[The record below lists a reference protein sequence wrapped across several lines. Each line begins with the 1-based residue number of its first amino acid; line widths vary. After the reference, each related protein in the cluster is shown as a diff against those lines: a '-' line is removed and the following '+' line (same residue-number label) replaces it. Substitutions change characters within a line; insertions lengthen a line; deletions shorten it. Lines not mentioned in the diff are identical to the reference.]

1 MMPDS
6 PLRIVVIGSST
17 AAGSGAEP
25 PDGAWV
31 NLFRK
36 FLQDQ
41 NPAHEVINLG
51 LGGQQTYHLLP
62 TDQKPPPARPLP
74 DPERN
79 ITRALAL
86 NPDAVIV
93 NVPSNDAAANY
104 GTEEQLAN
112 FDLILQAALSAG
124 VPAFICTTQPRR
136 FEPAQV
142 LIQHRLKDAILTRYG
157 PLAINLWDSL
167 ATPDGFPRD
176 EYDSGDGAHL
186 NSLGHQKVFEAVKA
200 HGLPGL
206 LAQAKVEPG
215 YFGKIAETLGLPLQ
229 GRVRGSLFKKFKPH
243 PAHQWLALPRFF
255 RLPNL
260 VIVFLSQ
267 WLPYWFVLRPAILQ
281 AGGIPALDDRTF
293 GLIAAATILT
303 TLAGYIINDYYDREI
318 DAVNR
323 PESVVV
329 GRHIPS
335 GIVLLAYLGL
345 TVLVHLLAIR
355 IFVLLPAPKSF
366 WPLVLFPLVSFFL
379 FLYAWQMKCT
389 PVMGNILVSLLCAAV
404 PIIPLFP
411 EDRAIWLSSFREPE
425 LIHEATGLVWVY
437 AIFAFA
443 TNLLREQVKDL
454 EDYQGDAACG
464 CNTLAVLKGTRFA
477 RIPAGLIG
485 LALCAL
491 TVLLLFFWAE
501 TGAPNWRVGAGAG
514 LLLVPALLASGLT
527 LFAANRRHFTWA
539 SRCVKVVMLAGLVLL
554 LPDLPEIWEN
564 LVRLCDRMGHG

>member
-1 MMPDS
+1 MTAHP

-17 AAGSGAEP
+17 AAGTGAEP
-25 PDGAWV
+25 PEGAWV
-31 NLFRK
+31 NLYRS
-36 FLQDQ
+36 FLQSQ
-41 NPAHEVINLG
+41 LPGSEVINLG

-62 TDQKPPPARPLP
+62 TGHKPPPARPLP

-79 ITRALAL
+79 ITQALAH

-104 GTEEQLAN
+104 GPEEQLTN
-112 FDLILQAALSAG
+112 FDLIVQAALSAG
-124 VPAFICTTQPRR
+124 VPAFICSTQPRL
-136 FEPAQV
+136 FEQAQV
-142 LIQHRLKDAILTRYG
+142 LIQTRLKEAILTRYG
-157 PLAINLWDSL
+157 PLAINLWDRL
-167 ATPDGFPRD
+167 ATAEGFPKD
-176 EYDSGDGAHL
+176 EFDSGDGAHL
-186 NSLGHQKVFEAVKA
+186 NNLGHEQVFEAVKA
-200 HGLPGL
+200 HDLPGL
-206 LAQAKVEPG
+206 LARAKAEPG
-215 YFGKIAETLGLPLQ
+215 HWDRFAEPLGLVTN
-229 GRVRGSLFKKFKPH
+229 GRVPGRLLRKFKPH
-243 PAHQWLALPRFF
+243 FMQQWLALPRFF

-260 VIVFLSQ
+260 GIVFLSQ
-267 WLPYWFVLRPAILQ
+267 WLPYWLVLRPAILK
-281 AGGIPALDDRTF
+281 AGGIPALDERTY
-293 GLIAAATILT
+293 GLIAATTVLT
-303 TLAGYIINDYYDREI
+303 TLAGYVINDYYDREI

-335 GIVLLAYLGL
+335 GIVLLVYLGL

-366 WPLVLFPLVSFFL
+366 WPLLLFPLVSFFL

-404 PIIPLFP
+404 PIITLFP

-425 LIHEATGLVWVY
+425 LIHEAIGLVWVY
-437 AIFAFA
+437 AIFAFS
-443 TNLLREQVKDL
+443 TNLLREQIKDL

-491 TVLLLFFWAE
+491 IVLLLFFWAE
-501 TGAPNWRVGAGAG
+501 TGAPNWRIGAGAG
-514 LLLVPALLASGLT
+514 LLLVPALMASGLT
-527 LFAANRRHFTWA
+527 FFAANRRHFTWA

-554 LPDLPEIWEN
+554 LPDLPEIWEK
-564 LVRLCDRMGHG
+564 LGRL